1 MGIGEIYNIIYL
13 IYVDAW
19 RVFLYTWD
27 NRKEEN
33 DFTSNTIYTI
43 INFRGGLS
51 MTKDI
56 SKNFYY
62 DDNIIVHWNGDKI
75 FNVLRDEVLID
86 SFEEHETLTPAKAEL
101 IADDYLADALQEEM
115 LDHADIYH
123 DEESEEQY
131 A

>member
-1 MGIGEIYNIIYL
+1 M
-13 IYVDAW
+13 
-19 RVFLYTWD
+19 FLYTWD

-75 FNVLRDEVLID
+75 FNVFRDEVLID